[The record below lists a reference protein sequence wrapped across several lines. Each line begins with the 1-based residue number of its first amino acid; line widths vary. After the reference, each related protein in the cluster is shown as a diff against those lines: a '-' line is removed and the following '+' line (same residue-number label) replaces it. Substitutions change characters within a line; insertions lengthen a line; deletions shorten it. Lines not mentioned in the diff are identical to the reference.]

1 MISAYR
7 SRAGVFSLAAKPK
20 ILGKLEY
27 MTSRSLLCDL
37 FPPKAA
43 ARQREFEN
51 LWFISKGERKTVA
64 RGRDPDEGE

>member
-7 SRAGVFSLAAKPK
+7 SSAGVFSLAAKPK
-20 ILGKLEY
+20 ILNKLEY
-27 MTSRSLLCDL
+27 MTPRSLLCGL

-51 LWFISKGERKTVA
+51 LKYISKGERKIAA
-64 RGRDPDEGE
+64 RGREPD